1 MMRKPTR
8 LAAIG
13 AGLALPLAAVTVVLA
28 LSGEAAADPLQ
39 ATLYKNPQCGCCE
52 GHAEHLRANGFEVE
66 VIETHDLA
74 MISRDAGVPEAFQGC
89 HSTMIDGYVVDG
101 HVPANIVLQLLE
113 ERPDVA
119 GITLPG
125 MPTGSPGMGGPKT
138 GPFTVY
144 SVTGADEEPAVYA
157 VE

>member
-1 MMRKPTR
+1 MRKSTR
-8 LAAIG
+8 LAALG
-13 AGLALPLAAVTVVLA
+13 AGLALPVAAVAVIFA
-28 LSGEAAADPLQ
+28 LRGEAAADPIQ
-39 ATLYKNPQCGCCE
+39 ATLYKNPQCACCE
-52 GHAEHLRANGFEVE
+52 GHADHLRANGFAVE
-66 VIETHDLA
+66 VIESHDLA

-89 HSTMIDGYVVDG
+89 HTTVIDGYVVDG
-101 HVPANIVLQLLE
+101 HVPADIVLQMLA
-113 ERPDVA
+113 ERPAIA

-144 SVTGADEEPAVYA
+144 SVTDADQEPVVYA